1 MNDKSNDF
9 EKLTGTVVFLLANIG
24 SKSEGVLPFLYVN
37 KEEKIKLFLKGD
49 NPFENKGLLPYDGKA
64 VEVVGMK
71 KRNGTFVIEKILD
84 GEKVAEEAKQAS
96 DAKAMENTDN
106 NDMQ

>member
-9 EKLTGTVVFLLANIG
+9 EKLSGTVVFLLENQG
-24 SKSEGVLPFLYVN
+24 SKSEGVLPFLYAN

-49 NPFENKGLLPYDGKA
+49 NPFENTGLLPYDGKA

-71 KRNGTFVIEKILD
+71 KRNGTFVIEQILD
-84 GEKVAEEAKQAS
+84 GKKVAEEAKQTS
-96 DAKAMENTDN
+96 GAKTMENTDD
-106 NDMQ
+106 NDKQ